1 MALMKKAQEAVAA
14 KTERDILDFADELR
28 YAAELLESSI
38 KSKAA
43 GRRARVAL
51 NKIKRGITDIKRKT
65 MEVKK

>member
-1 MALMKKAQEAVAA
+1 MAQAEDLKK
-14 KTERDILDFADELR
+14 DILGFADELR
-28 YAAELLESSI
+28 YTAELLESSV

-51 NKIKRGITDIKRKT
+51 NRIKRDITEIKRKT

>member
-1 MALMKKAQEAVAA
+1 MAPENIKNE
-14 KTERDILDFADELR
+14 ILSFADELR
-28 YAAELLESSI
+28 YTAELLESSV

-51 NKIKRGITDIKRKT
+51 NKIKREITDIKRKT